1 MAVPYKKILRKN
13 PQDKTDTGKYYP
25 QLITQGNSVG
35 LDYIADI
42 MQRFSSLSQGDIKSV
57 LDNFV
62 EAMRIALASGVSVNI
77 TDFGVFRL
85 AVKAE
90 GREAKKDCSAKC
102 IKSVNISFRPSTSV
116 KPVLAGT
123 RGATKLQFF
132 DIEKGGNGELE
143 EIGEPTD
150 PGAGGDDGEVIDPG
164 F

>member
-13 PQDKTDTGKYYP
+13 PQDKTDAGKYYP
-25 QLITQGNSVG
+25 QLVTQGNSVG

-85 AVKAE
+85 AVKTE
-90 GREAKKDCSAKC
+90 GRETKKDCSAKC

-116 KPVLAGT
+116 KPALAGT
-123 RGATKLQFF
+123 RGASKLQFF
-132 DIEKGGNGELE
+132 DIEKGSTGELE
-143 EIGEPTD
+143 EIED
-150 PGAGGDDGEVIDPG
+150 PGTGGDDDDDIINPG
-164 F
+164 T